1 MSDAHQGTRAAA
13 LSAARRASA
22 CYRTSPWPG
31 RLHVTGHRAASH
43 ADPALTFLGGAGC
56 ARYLLETPDVKLLVG
71 CGLFAGP
78 DTLWRRNFSPCPDE
92 LHALDAVILPSA
104 GLGHAGFLPQ
114 LVAEGWHG
122 PVFATPG
129 TAALLPVVLSD
140 AAKQFEEDSDR
151 WCPPGPAVPPF
162 RAEDVT
168 RAVALVRPVEFGS
181 LRQLD
186 GAELEF
192 GRAGGRLGAAWVRIR
207 ADGRSVVFAGPL
219 GTTGWPLLRPPDPRP
234 RSDILVLAAPQ
245 PPGDG
250 HLPGRFAAAVHRAV
264 RRGGSVVVPAAA
276 VGAEP
281 LLTMVRDLMDAQEIP
296 RLPVWLDSPAG
307 LAGVEVHRRAVAER
321 WHELRPDGRVGVPDR
336 LVEQVP
342 DRPSIIVAGL
352 ETADSGRV
360 LRHLATLL
368 PDPRNGIVLLGSPVS
383 GTRAAQLADGVRQLK
398 IHGRYV
404 PVLAEVTALGATGEF
419 ADPAEVLAWATAT
432 PAPETAFVVEGEPE
446 PSHAFA
452 RALHAEAGW
461 CAVVPGD
468 GERVLC

>member
-1 MSDAHQGTRAAA
+1 MSEGSRAAA

-22 CYRTSPWPG
+22 RYRTSPWPG
-31 RLHVTGHRAASH
+31 GLHVTGHRAA
-43 ADPALTFLGGAGC
+43 AGPDPVLSFLGGAGC
-56 ARYLLETPDVKLLVG
+56 ARYLLETPDAKLLVG

-78 DTLWRRNFSPCPDE
+78 DALWRRNFSPCPDE
-92 LHALDAVILPSA
+92 LHAVDAVILPSA

-129 TAALLPVVLSD
+129 TAALLPVALGD
-140 AAKQFEEDSDR
+140 AAKQFEEDADR

-162 RAEDVT
+162 RAEDVS
-168 RAVALVRPVEFGS
+168 RAVDLVRPVEFGT

-207 ADGRSVVFAGPL
+207 AGGRSVVFAGPL
-219 GTTGWPLLRPPDPRP
+219 GAAGHPLLRRPDPRP
-234 RSDILVLAAPQ
+234 RSDVLVLAAPQ
-245 PPGDG
+245 EPGDR

-276 VGAEP
+276 VGTEL

-296 RLPVWLDSPAG
+296 RLPVLLDSPAG
-307 LAGVEVHRRAVAER
+307 LAGIDVHRLAMAER
-321 WHELRPDGRVGVPDR
+321 WPELRRDGRVAVPDR
-336 LVEQVP
+336 PAGQVT

-360 LRHLATLL
+360 LRHLAAAL
-368 PDPRNGIVLLGSPVS
+368 PDPRNGVVLLGHPAP
-383 GTRAAQLADGVRQLK
+383 GTRAAQLADGARHLK
-398 IHGRYV
+398 IRGRYV
-404 PVLAEVTALGATGEF
+404 PVRAEVTALGGTGEF
-419 ADPAEVLAWATAT
+419 AGPAEVLAWATAT
-432 PAPETAFVVEGEPE
+432 PAPEAAFVVGGEPE
-446 PSHAFA
+446 PSHALA
-452 RALHAEAGW
+452 KALHAEAGW
-461 CAVVPGD
+461 CAVVPEE